1 MKNKYVTVEDLLHL
15 FAVIFLVFASGG
27 NLFIRSIFLLI
38 ASCMLLLIYNCK
50 INRSYLMTSILLIG
64 YVVFDSV
71 IVNTA
76 ETDYKEVVLLSVRVL
91 CCAIIATNISVKK
104 FRALFLRL
112 ITFLAVISL
121 FFFFLVIIGV
131 DLPFSKG
138 VEGVYG
144 AFYHTVGHG
153 DGLNSIIRFRNCGIF
168 TEPGI
173 FQIYLNTALLLL
185 PNTEGISSK
194 IMKIYFVILSLA
206 LVTTRSSMG
215 YLIYALVLCKY
226 YVDGVTFFGTKETVS
241 KKKRTLLFG
250 LAVVGIVSF
259 ELLTDIVG
267 NFIAA
272 TNSFSSRHYDI
283 LLTFKMAA
291 DYPIFGI
298 GLATDPI
305 PVWDE
310 YYETYS
316 SLRLYKAYQNAMSC
330 GIGNYL
336 AMGGI
341 PFSLIYIY
349 CMMKSYIKLIGC
361 KVKLACLISGVIVL
375 MIIFEEPLLPAPF
388 FLMAFFAGQKNTRVV
403 YGERR
408 NECVVDRLSTV
419 ACNFT

>member
-1 MKNKYVTVEDLLHL
+1 
-15 FAVIFLVFASGG
+15 
-27 NLFIRSIFLLI
+27 
-38 ASCMLLLIYNCK
+38 
-50 INRSYLMTSILLIG
+50 
-64 YVVFDSV
+64 
-71 IVNTA
+71 
-76 ETDYKEVVLLSVRVL
+76 
-91 CCAIIATNISVKK
+91 
-104 FRALFLRL
+104 
-112 ITFLAVISL
+112 
-121 FFFFLVIIGV
+121 
-131 DLPFSKG
+131 
-138 VEGVYG
+138 
-144 AFYHTVGHG
+144 
-153 DGLNSIIRFRNCGIF
+153 
-168 TEPGI
+168 
-173 FQIYLNTALLLL
+173 
-185 PNTEGISSK
+185 
-194 IMKIYFVILSLA
+194 MKIYFVILSLA

-272 TNSFSSRHYDI
+272 TNSFSSRHDDI